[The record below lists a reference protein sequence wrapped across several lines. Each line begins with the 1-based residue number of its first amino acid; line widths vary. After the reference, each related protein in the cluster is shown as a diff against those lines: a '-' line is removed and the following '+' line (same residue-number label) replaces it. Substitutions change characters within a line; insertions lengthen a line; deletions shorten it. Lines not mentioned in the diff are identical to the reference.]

1 MDGSRELPFVK
12 KRKLLDDLDRN
23 KSSAS
28 GKPATSASVAHPS
41 DSFSDF
47 KVVSLTS
54 SKYLKPLRVEFTM
67 NNVKKNWDFLQ
78 IHDR

>member
-1 MDGSRELPFVK
+1 MDGPREVPTVK

-23 KSSAS
+23 RSTVPQQ
-28 GKPATSASVAHPS
+28 PATSVSAAQPS

-67 NNVKKNWDFLQ
+67 NNLKKSWDFLQ